1 MRLFGSLK
9 YLGITKFNRKQELF
23 HKLICC
29 PDIEEIYVNSV
40 IPNFFNDIDVFDLHL
55 VLPNIRRIE
64 IPSTDITNVALYE
77 MAQLQTKIEHLD
89 ISNCLSVTDSGL
101 NFFLEKNP
109 SLKWLNIT
117 NTPVLENGVEQIMSS
132 CAQLTYLKATR
143 TFLALEPAQA
153 LRQWFLDRKVAFEF
167 IHDLELLP
175 QHEMT
180 QLVRQYHTGE
190 SEEENNFEFHVPYQF
205 RNQAVEE
212 LHDFP
217 GDAETEYQEYDLLV
231 NETVHSDDFFQEN
244 YYNNSE
250 ELEAD
255 VWRQNSLDEIDT
267 MDNIYYERDTHGEI
281 ESLSFED
288 FPEEMG
294 VNFQIPAPNPEYL
307 ANKPM
312 TREEFEHMY
321 QEYLSIKKSQSVDD
335 HDGSNELAARNS
347 FLRIER
353 AEEYLRKLEE
363 GLRYLV
369 QATEN

>member
-1 MRLFGSLK
+1 M
-9 YLGITKFNRKQELF
+9 
-23 HKLICC
+23 
-29 PDIEEIYVNSV
+29 DI
-40 IPNFFNDIDVFDLHL
+40 FDLHL
-55 VLPNIRRIE
+55 VLTKIRRIE
-64 IPSTDITNVALYE
+64 IPSTNITNVALYE

-101 NFFLEKNP
+101 NFFLEKNS

-132 CAQLTYLKATR
+132 CAHLTYLKATR

-180 QLVRQYHTGE
+180 QLVRQYHIGQ
-190 SEEENNFEFHVPYQF
+190 SEEENNFEFLVPYQF
-205 RNQAVEE
+205 RNHEVEE

-217 GDAETEYQEYDLLV
+217 GDAESEYREYDLLV
-231 NETVHSDDFFQEN
+231 NETVPSNDLFQEN

-250 ELEAD
+250 EFEAD
-255 VWRQNSLDEIDT
+255 VWRKNSLDEIDT
-267 MDNIYYERDTHGEI
+267 MYNIYYERGTHGEI

-288 FPEEMG
+288 FLEEWSA
-294 VNFQIPAPNPEYL
+294 NFQIPAPYPEYL

-312 TREEFEHMY
+312 ASEEFEDMY
-321 QEYLSIKKSQSVDD
+321 QEYLSLKESQSVDD
-335 HDGSNELAARNS
+335 YDGLNELVAKNS

-353 AEEYLRKLEE
+353 AEENLRELEE
-363 GLRYLV
+363 GLRSLV
-369 QATEN
+369 QTTEN

>member
-1 MRLFGSLK
+1 M
-9 YLGITKFNRKQELF
+9 
-23 HKLICC
+23 
-29 PDIEEIYVNSV
+29 
-40 IPNFFNDIDVFDLHL
+40 DVFDLHL
-55 VLPNIRRIE
+55 VLPKIRRIE
-64 IPSTDITNVALYE
+64 IPSTNITNVALYE

-101 NFFLEKNP
+101 NFFLEKNS

-117 NTPVLENGVEQIMSS
+117 NTPVLENGVGQIMSC

-153 LRQWFLDRKVAFEF
+153 LRQWFLDRKVDFEF

-205 RNQAVEE
+205 RNHEVEE
-212 LHDFP
+212 WHDFP
-217 GDAETEYQEYDLLV
+217 GDAESEYREYDLLV
-231 NETVHSDDFFQEN
+231 NENVHSDNDLFQEN

-250 ELEAD
+250 ELETD
-255 VWRQNSLDEIDT
+255 VWRQKSLDEIDT
-267 MDNIYYERDTHGEI
+267 MYNIYYERDTHGEI

-288 FPEEMG
+288 FLEEWG
-294 VNFQIPAPNPEYL
+294 TDFQIPAPYPEYL
-307 ANKPM
+307 ANRPV
-312 TREEFEHMY
+312 TSEEFEHMY
-321 QEYLSIKKSQSVDD
+321 QEYLSIKEIQSVDD
-335 HDGSNELAARNS
+335 HDSSNELVTRNS

-353 AEEYLRKLEE
+353 AEEDLQELER
-363 GLRYLV
+363 GLRSLV
-369 QATEN
+369 QTTKI